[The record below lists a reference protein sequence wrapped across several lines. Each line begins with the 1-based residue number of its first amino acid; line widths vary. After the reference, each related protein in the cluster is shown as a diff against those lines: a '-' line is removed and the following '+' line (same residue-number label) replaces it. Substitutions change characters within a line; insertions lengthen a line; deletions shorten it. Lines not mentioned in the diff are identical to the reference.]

1 MAQIDTLNNVGPVV
15 STDLALILRGGA
27 NVLGTLEGIVGQN
40 STVTITG
47 GTIDG
52 AVIGATTPAAVTT
65 TALVATTADI
75 NSGTIDGAVIG
86 GSTAA
91 AITATGLNVTNSIV
105 VGGTVDGRDVAT
117 DGTKLDGIESAATAD
132 QTNAEI
138 RTAVEAATDSNVF
151 TDADHT
157 KLNALNQGVATTDS
171 PAFAGLTLSGV
182 PTAPTA
188 SSGTSTTQIAT
199 TAFTSTAIA
208 NLVASSPATLDTLN
222 ELAAALGDDPN
233 FATTVTNSLALK
245 APIASPTFTGTA
257 TIPTADINAGTI
269 DGTVIGATTAAA
281 ITATGLNVTSNI
293 VVGGTVDGR
302 DVATDGTKLDT
313 VETNADVTD
322 VTNVTAAGA
331 LMDSELSSI
340 AAVKALNQGVAT
352 TDSPTFAAITATT
365 ADINSGTIDG
375 TVIGGGTAAAITATT
390 LNATGGGSLTGTW
403 SNLGTVTT
411 VDLNGGTIDG
421 TTIGAATP
429 AAVTTTALVATT
441 ADINAG
447 TIDGTVIGGSTAAA
461 GSFTTLGASG
471 AATFSGAATVGTT
484 LGVTGASTLTG
495 GAYLGGVAAA
505 NLLDFY
511 KEGTFTPVWT
521 SATGSGTVTY
531 GEQTGTYTRVG
542 NLVTFFIEI
551 TTTSIASRTG
561 DVTITGLPFT
571 AAGTGGG
578 AWAIGG
584 IGLNLPATN
593 DTYPVG
599 KISGTSITMLLW
611 DGGFP
616 SSGADVNVFT
626 AADWSDDGSLQLM
639 GSYFV

>member
-1 MAQIDTLNNVGPVV
+1 MALLSDVTGIGNIG
-15 STDLALILRGGA
+15 LAGIPTT
-27 NVLGTLEGIVGQN
+27 VLGTA
-40 STVTITG
+40 TTITG
-47 GTIDG
+47 
-52 AVIGATTPAAVTT
+52 
-65 TALVATTADI
+65 
-75 NSGTIDGAVIG
+75 
-86 GSTAA
+86 
-91 AITATGLNVTNSIV
+91 
-105 VGGTVDGRDVAT
+105 
-117 DGTKLDGIESAATAD
+117 
-132 QTNAEI
+132 
-138 RTAVEAATDSNVF
+138 
-151 TDADHT
+151 
-157 KLNALNQGVATTDS
+157 
-171 PAFAGLTLSGV
+171 
-182 PTAPTA
+182 
-188 SSGTSTTQIAT
+188 
-199 TAFTSTAIA
+199 
-208 NLVASSPATLDTLN
+208 
-222 ELAAALGDDPN
+222 
-233 FATTVTNSLALK
+233 
-245 APIASPTFTGTA
+245 PI
-257 TIPTADINAGTI
+257 DINAGTI
-269 DGTVIGATTAAA
+269 DGTTIGATTA
-281 ITATGLNVTSNI
+281 
-293 VVGGTVDGR
+293 
-302 DVATDGTKLDT
+302 
-313 VETNADVTD
+313 
-322 VTNVTAAGA
+322 
-331 LMDSELSSI
+331 
-340 AAVKALNQGVAT
+340 
-352 TDSPTFAAITATT
+352 
-365 ADINSGTIDG
+365 
-375 TVIGGGTAAAITATT
+375 
-390 LNATGGGSLTGTW
+390 
-403 SNLGTVTT
+403 
-411 VDLNGGTIDG
+411 
-421 TTIGAATP
+421 

-447 TIDGTVIGGSTAAA
+447 TIDNTVIGGSTAAA
-461 GSFTTLGASG
+461 GSFSTLGTSG

-521 SATGSGTVTY
+521 SAAGSGTVTY